1 MGCLR
6 FSIIMLVV
14 LTGGCLNPPV
24 KDTDRQYYVL
34 DVTRPAEPKRPSSGA
49 TLEVRPLRVA
59 PAYQGT
65 GFVHRREELRYETDF
80 YNEFF
85 TSPGAMITQEARDWL
100 TDSGLFTLVLENPSD
115 LQTAYLL
122 EGNIA
127 ALYGDYTDPQNP
139 AGMLSIRFS
148 VIDDRGPRPRAVL
161 QAEYRERVGLAD
173 PSPQALV
180 RAWNRALAK
189 IFSRLESDLAGAL
202 PAQHP
207 L

>member
-6 FSIIMLVV
+6 LSILLLVV
-14 LTGGCLNPPV
+14 LMGGCMNPPV

-34 DVTRPAEPKRPSSGA
+34 DVTRPAELKRPSSGA

-100 TDSGLFTLVLENPSD
+100 TDSGLFSLVLENPSD

-122 EGNIA
+122 EGSIT

-139 AGMLSIRFS
+139 AGTLSIRFS

-161 QAEYRERVGLAD
+161 QAEYREQVGLAD
-173 PSPQALV
+173 ASPQALV
-180 RAWNRALAK
+180 RAWNRALAT

-202 PAQHP
+202 STQNP